1 MCVIV
6 ISSKIA
12 KFRLLMARALNALY
26 YRTWVK
32 VFRELSNRLALR
44 IHVKVNNIWYVLTC
58 VSDLLELVP
67 EYEQEVFDK
76 LFRVLR
82 PGSVFIDVGAHIG
95 RYSFPIAKLVGE
107 NGLVIAIEP
116 DPLAFK
122 ALLMGVKLNSL
133 RNVLALNI
141 ALGDSEAKAILCQML
156 VSATSSIVEFDECQ
170 RFVEVP
176 LKRLDSVVE
185 ELRLKRVE
193 AIKID
198 VEGAEI
204 QVLKGAGN
212 TITRFK
218 PFIVIEVRDSNI
230 NEFVRIME
238 GLGYTCKELVKSTID
253 RVFACYSS

>member
-1 MCVIV
+1 MLHALD
-6 ISSKIA
+6 KL
-12 KFRLLMARALNALY
+12 RLIMARALNALY
-26 YRTWVK
+26 YRTGIK
-32 VFRELSNRLALR
+32 VFRKISNKLALG
-44 IHVKVNNIWYVLTC
+44 IPVKVDDVWYVLTC

-76 LFRVLR
+76 LFKVLR
-82 PGSVFIDVGAHIG
+82 PGSIFIDVGAHID

-141 ALGDSEAKAILCQML
+141 ALGDSEAKAILCQKL
-156 VSATSSIVEFDECQ
+156 VTATSSIVEFDRCR

-176 LKRLDSVVE
+176 LKSLDSVVE
-185 ELRLKRVE
+185 ELRLKRVD

-204 QVLKGAGN
+204 QMLKGAVN

-218 PFIVIEVRDSNI
+218 PFIVIGVRNSNTN
-230 NEFVRIME
+230 NEFMRIMKS
-238 GLGYTCKELVKSTID
+238 LGYFCKELVKGAID
-253 RVFACYSS
+253 RVLACYSS